1 MWHRN
6 VMRTLLLVG
15 LVTAGACTT
24 HASPASQAGD
34 KVAPA
39 GPAPA
44 PGAPVPTSTTPTGQP
59 SPMVRTGART
69 TTIEAP
75 HGGAIA
81 TLAVTPNGTAAVSVD
96 ELGGVRLWPT
106 LDGTSEPRIV
116 DLPVPRQIAVMPERR
131 GFLIAMLDEVG
142 ALVLEVVDKDGVG
155 IQRANP
161 PSEPA
166 FKGIGITAAGPI
178 GWRADQIVMRFAAD
192 GTVSEQLGTEPGQRI
207 VTITVGGDKAV
218 AVIESGTNKLTR
230 RARWLAVAPKLAW
243 GGWISAGDDVGRVLA
258 LSPTGKHLAML
269 SGVTGQIAQLTVV
282 DTATGNVVG
291 TQNDQAAL
299 GIAFIDDDH
308 LAMAANSTI
317 AWAKL
322 DDKSK
327 PKAPVPPAP
336 PAGQPGV
343 NNLSD
348 TGMIAAGGG
357 HAVGAING
365 ELMIATPTKIE
376 YLGYDLESPAV
387 AAVAPNG
394 QLMIGVG
401 DTFALLDANL
411 RAVGSPNLGVL
422 ATSAVSE
429 LRWVGGDDWLVES
442 SRISDGITTLAL
454 TDPIKNKT
462 QVLRTDLA
470 MVQLILHE
478 PATGLVTLSL
488 GDAPEVS
495 RWDPVKR
502 RLDKVAV
509 LPKPKGYEQS
519 ELIPVI
525 PALSGGTS
533 LVVVH
538 MRDRMTM
545 RWVKEP
551 AVLDKGANI
560 TVDGSLAGVDAAGH
574 VFVWQNTPTGPLELV
589 IYLDA
594 KRVGTM
600 PTDGPVTLWPDRKGA
615 RVVQVGQRSV
625 GLASVD
631 GKRSWL
637 QSLQF
642 VTEALWLD
650 DGSIVV
656 VSAGGLARLDAIT
669 GSVLAARCGWRFGL
683 SAKQHPP
690 TSRVEPVCA
699 QLR

>member
-1 MWHRN
+1 
-6 VMRTLLLVG
+6 MRKLLLVW
-15 LVTAGACTT
+15 LATAGACTT
-24 HASPASQAGD
+24 HAGPASQAGD

-39 GPAPA
+39 TPVTA
-44 PGAPVPTSTTPTGQP
+44 PGTPVPTSTTADGQTAP
-59 SPMVRTGART
+59 VVRTGART
-69 TTIEAP
+69 RSIEAP

-81 TLAVTPNGTAAVSVD
+81 TLAVTPDGKAAVSVD

-116 DLPVPRQIAVMPERR
+116 DLPVPRQLAVMPEPR

-142 ALVLEVVDKDGVG
+142 GLVLEVVDKDGVG
-155 IQRANP
+155 LQRANP

-166 FKGIGITAAGPI
+166 FRCIGITAAGPS
-178 GWRADQIVMRFAAD
+178 GWRADQIVMRFAAN

-207 VTITVGGDKAV
+207 VAITITGDKAV
-218 AVIESGTNKLTR
+218 AVIESGTDKLTR
-230 RARWLAVAPKLAW
+230 RARWLTLAPKLAW

-258 LSPTGKHLAML
+258 LSPSGKRLAML
-269 SGVTGQIAQLTVV
+269 SGVTGQIAQLTVIE
-282 DTATGNVVG
+282 TANGNVVG

-299 GIAFIDDDH
+299 GIAFVDDDH

-322 DDKSK
+322 DDKTK
-327 PKAPVPPAP
+327 PKAPPIGAP
-336 PAGQPGV
+336 TPV

-348 TGMIAAGGG
+348 TGMIGAGGG
-357 HAVGAING
+357 HAIGAING

-387 AAVAPNG
+387 AAVAPKG

-401 DTFALLDANL
+401 DTFALLDPDL
-411 RAVGSPNLGVL
+411 RAVGSPDLGVL

-442 SRISDGITTLAL
+442 SRISDGMTTLAL
-454 TDPIKNKT
+454 TDPTKKKT
-462 QVLRTDLA
+462 QILRTDLA

-495 RWDPVKR
+495 KWDPAKHK
-502 RLDKVAV
+502 LDKIAA
-509 LPKPKGYEQS
+509 LPKPKGYEQA
-519 ELIPVI
+519 ELVPVI
-525 PALSGGTS
+525 PALSGGTA

-545 RWVKEP
+545 RWVKDP
-551 AVLDKGANI
+551 AVLDKGASV

-574 VFVWQNTPTGPLELV
+574 AFVWQNTPAGPIELV
-589 IYLDA
+589 IYVDG
-594 KRVGTM
+594 KRTGTL
-600 PTDGPVTLWPDRKGA
+600 PTDGPVTLWPDRKGT

-625 GLASVD
+625 GLTAVD

-656 VSAGGLARLDAIT
+656 VSAGGLARLDASN
-669 GSVLAARCGWRFGL
+669 GSVIAARCGWRFGL

>member
-1 MWHRN
+1 
-6 VMRTLLLVG
+6 MRKLLLVW
-15 LVTAGACTT
+15 LVTTGACTT
-24 HASPASQAGD
+24 HAGPASQAGD
-34 KVAPA
+34 KVVPTT
-39 GPAPA
+39 PVTPS
-44 PGAPVPTSTTPTGQP
+44 GAPTATTPSGQTP
-59 SPMVRTGART
+59 PTVRTGART
-69 TTIEAP
+69 KLIEAP

-81 TLAVTPNGTAAVSVD
+81 TLAVTPDGKAAVSVD

-116 DLPVPRQIAVMPERR
+116 DLPVPRQIAVMPESR

-142 ALVLEVVDKDGVG
+142 ALVLEVIDKDGVG

-166 FKGIGITAAGPI
+166 FKGIGITPAGPI

-192 GTVSEQLGTEPGQRI
+192 GTVAEQLGTEPGQRI
-207 VTITVGGDKAV
+207 MAITIGGDKAV
-218 AVIESGTNKLTR
+218 AVIESGTDKLSR
-230 RARWLAVAPKLAW
+230 RARWLTLTPKLAW
-243 GGWISAGDDVGRVLA
+243 GGWISAGDDVSRVLA
-258 LSPTGKHLAML
+258 LSPTGKRLAML
-269 SGVTGQIAQLTVV
+269 SGVTGQIAQLTVI
-282 DTATGNVVG
+282 DTASGNVVG
-291 TQNDQAAL
+291 SQNDQAAL
-299 GIAFIDDDH
+299 GIAFVDDDH

-322 DDKSK
+322 DDKAK
-327 PKAPVPPAP
+327 PKAPVPSQP
-336 PAGQPGV
+336 PNGTPRPV

-357 HAVGAING
+357 HAIGAING
-365 ELMIATPTKIE
+365 ELMIATPTKVE

-387 AAVAPNG
+387 AAVAAKG

-401 DTFALLDANL
+401 DTFALLDPSL
-411 RAVGSPNLGVL
+411 RAVGSPDLGVL
-422 ATSAVSE
+422 PTSAVSE

-442 SRISDGITTLAL
+442 SRISDGMTTLAL
-454 TDPIKNKT
+454 TDPTKKKT

-495 RWDPVKR
+495 RWDPVKHK
-502 RLDKVAV
+502 LDKIAA

-519 ELIPVI
+519 ELVPVI
-525 PALSGGTS
+525 PALAGGTS

-545 RWVKEP
+545 RWVKDP
-551 AVLDKGANI
+551 AVLDKGASI

-574 VFVWQNTPTGPLELV
+574 AFVWQNTPAGPLELV
-589 IYLDA
+589 IYLDG
-594 KRVGTM
+594 KRTGTM
-600 PTDGPVTLWPDRKGA
+600 PTDGPVTLWPDRKGG

-625 GLASVD
+625 GLVGVD

-656 VSAGGLARLDAIT
+656 VSAGGIARLDANT
-669 GSVLAARCGWRFGL
+669 GSVLAARCGWRFGR